1 MEKIDGDIAPAPRR
15 AARPSPGRQQMDR
28 HWRHLTV
35 RGAWLQSR
43 RRAHR
48 PEIGGQPQRRQDL
61 GQARIPQS
69 RRHGRAGHT
78 QHQVGLAPS
87 APIRSRRRRARA
99 RFARHDP
106 LDRAQRR
113 LARFK
118 DGARAAQC
126 GEAAAVPR
134 CRRLDGRPCA
144 RLRRIVFGGARRV
157 QAPRILLFPQLPLR
171 HRVEGLTATAC
182 RTDRRDGNPA
192 HLRCRPQ
199 GRAGRRRQHEPLRD
213 REGGRQRRA
222 LERRAGRNLAAP
234 SA

>member
-1 MEKIDGDIAPAPRR
+1 MAEKARRALSDTGGESAGRGARRVGKIDGDVAPAHRR
-15 AARPSPGRQQMDR
+15 AERPSPGRQQMDR

-61 GQARIPQS
+61 GQARISQS
-69 RRHGRAGHT
+69 RRHDRAGHT

-126 GEAAAVPR
+126 GEASAIPR
-134 CRRLDGRPCA
+134 YRRLDGRPRA
-144 RLRRIVFGGARRV
+144 RLRGVVLGGARRV
-157 QAPRILLFPQLPLR
+157 QTPRPLLFPQLPLR
-171 HRVEGLTATAC
+171 HGVVRFAPAPC
-182 RTDRRDGNPA
+182 RADAADGDPA
-192 HLRCRPQ
+192 HLRSGPQ
-199 GRAGRRRQHEPLRD
+199 ARAGRRRQHEPL
-213 REGGRQRRA
+213 
-222 LERRAGRNLAAP
+222 
-234 SA
+234 